1 MKELF
6 FLQSYQQI
14 TGKSI
19 SKTKKAVTK
28 GTLNYFYSVLTSH
41 SFYFGLVVL
50 KEWKGNLRK

>member
-28 GTLNYFYSVLTSH
+28 GTLIYFYSVLTSFH
-41 SFYFGLVVL
+41 FGLVVL